1 MDLSAYPKP
10 SAVAATINT
19 SPVTETITRE
29 GLFPPFQFAISVK
42 KKKTPQT
49 LIGLFLEISAHPLRS
64 CDILYPPALACFI
77 LL

>member
-42 KKKTPQT
+42 KKKDTANSNWVVF
-49 LIGLFLEISAHPLRS
+49 GDFGSS
-64 CDILYPPALACFI
+64 SS
-77 LL
+77 